1 MEVTEAREELKTNKF
16 GRYEKDNE
24 KRRGKEDG

>member
-1 MEVTEAREELKTNKF
+1 LEVIEAREELKTNKF

-24 KRRGKEDG
+24 KKKRKGG